1 MGQSL
6 DQILADT
13 ADGGS
18 VNVTIVSNEDDGVAS
33 YAVGDLV
40 FRKGNLEERRPGFLE
55 RDPVAPFFS
64 MFFSDRAANIPPP
77 GSGLQRF
84 RADETEQL
92 GVSIQLGT
100 TGTHV
105 MQLTVFGTTS
115 PVTLSPMGDLL
126 VGLGP
131 SLSRSAA
138 GVFVVSFQAPSQ
150 IH

>member
-40 FRKGNLEERRPGFLE
+40 FHKGNLEERRPAFLE
-55 RDPVAPFFS
+55 PDPAAPFFS
-64 MFFSDRAANIPPP
+64 MFFSDRATDIPPL
-77 GSGLQRF
+77 GLQRF

-105 MQLTVFGTTS
+105 MQLKVFGTTS